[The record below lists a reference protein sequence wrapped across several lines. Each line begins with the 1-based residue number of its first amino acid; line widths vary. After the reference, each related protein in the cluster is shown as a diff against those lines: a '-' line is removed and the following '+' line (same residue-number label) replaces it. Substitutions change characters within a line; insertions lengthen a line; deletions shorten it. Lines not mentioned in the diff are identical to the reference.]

1 MDQTLLAVI
10 GVVAIALLFDFTNG
24 FHDSANQSSTI
35 VATRVL
41 RPRLAVAWAAFFNF
55 IAFLFF
61 GTAVANAVG
70 EVVDSASAGVP
81 VIFSALVGAICWN
94 YLTWWLGLPSS
105 SSHALVGGLVGAGV
119 AAAGTD
125 AIAWAEV
132 RTIAIFIVVSPVAGA
147 LVAYVVGRLARLV
160 ERGTRLEDDS
170 RTWKGLQ
177 LVSSASMSLG
187 HGANDAQKTMGV
199 IAALLVST
207 GYLSGGSGDI
217 DIPLWVVLAAHAAIA
232 AGTLSGGWSII
243 RTMGLRI
250 TELRPAS
257 GFAAETGAATAVFA
271 STLLGVAVS
280 TTHTTAGAVTGVG
293 LAWPRQDV
301 RWGTAGRMVIAW
313 VCTVPA
319 AALVAAATYALTRL
333 PGLGEALAVTLL
345 LLALAAVLVLALRRA
360 VTATDIDRE
369 LGSSPA

>member
-10 GVVAIALLFDFTNG
+10 GVVALALLFDFTNG

-70 EVVDSASAGVP
+70 EVVDSATAGVP
-81 VIFSALVGAICWN
+81 VVFSALVGAIVWN

-125 AIAWAEV
+125 AIAWGEV
-132 RTIAIFIVVSPVAGA
+132 RTIALFIVISPIAGA
-147 LVAYVVGRLARLV
+147 VVAYLVGWLARLV
-160 ERGTRLEDDS
+160 ERGTPLEDDS

-177 LVSSASMSLG
+177 LVSSASMALG

-207 GYLSGGSGDI
+207 GYLTGGSGDI

-243 RTMGLRI
+243 RTMGMRI

-257 GFAAETGAATAVFA
+257 GFAAETGAAAAVFT
-271 STLLGVAVS
+271 STFLGVAVS

-293 LAWPRQDV
+293 LAWPRQSVD
-301 RWGTAGRMVIAW
+301 WGIAGRMLVAW
-313 VCTVPA
+313 VFTVPA
-319 AALVAAATYALTRL
+319 AALVAATTYSLTRL
-333 PGLGEALAVTLL
+333 PAAGEALAVGLL
-345 LLALAAVLVLALRRA
+345 LVALAALLVLAMRRSVSA
-360 VTATDIDRE
+360 SDLDRE
-369 LGSSPA
+369 LAGSAA

>member
-10 GVVAIALLFDFTNG
+10 GVVALALLFDFTNG
-24 FHDSANQSSTI
+24 FHDSANQASTI

-70 EVVDSASAGVP
+70 EVVDSAAVGVP
-81 VIFSALVGAICWN
+81 VVFSALVGAIVWN

-119 AAAGTD
+119 AAAGAD
-125 AIAWAEV
+125 AIAWGEV

-147 LVAYVVGRLARLV
+147 VVAYGVGRLARLL
-160 ERGTRLEDDS
+160 ERGTSLEDDS

-177 LVSSASMSLG
+177 LVSSASMALG

-199 IAALLVST
+199 IAALLVAT
-207 GYLSGGSGDI
+207 GHLAGGSGEI
-217 DIPLWVVLAAHAAIA
+217 EIPLWVVLAAHGAIA

-243 RTMGLRI
+243 RTMGMRI

-257 GFAAETGAATAVFA
+257 GFAAETGAAAAVFT
-271 STLLGVAVS
+271 STLLGVPVS

-293 LAWPRQDV
+293 LAWPRQAV
-301 RWGTAGRMVIAW
+301 HWGIAGRMLVAW
-313 VCTVPA
+313 AVTVPA
-319 AALVAAATYALTRL
+319 AALVAATAYFLTRL
-333 PGLGEALAVTLL
+333 PAAGEVLAIGALLVGLAV
-345 LLALAAVLVLALRRA
+345 VLVVALRRSVGVA
-360 VTATDIDRE
+360 DIDRE
-369 LGSSPA
+369 LAGAPA

>member
-10 GVVAIALLFDFTNG
+10 GVVALALLFDFTNG

-35 VATRVL
+35 IATRVL

-70 EVVDSASAGVP
+70 EVVDSATAGVP
-81 VIFSALVGAICWN
+81 VVFSALIGAIVWN

-119 AAAGTD
+119 AAAGTG
-125 AIAWAEV
+125 AIAWGEV
-132 RTIAIFIVVSPVAGA
+132 RTIAIFIVVSPVVGA
-147 LVAYVVGRLARLV
+147 VVAYAVGRLARLV
-160 ERGTRLEDDS
+160 ERVSPLEDDS

-177 LVSSASMSLG
+177 LVSSASMALG

-207 GYLSGGSGDI
+207 GYLAGGSGDI

-243 RTMGLRI
+243 RTMGMRI

-257 GFAAETGAATAVFA
+257 GFAAETGAAAAVFT
-271 STLLGVAVS
+271 STFLGVAVS

-293 LAWPRQDV
+293 LAWPGQRVDW
-301 RWGTAGRMVIAW
+301 RIAARMVVAW
-313 VCTVPA
+313 VVTVPA
-319 AALVAAATYALTRL
+319 AALVAATTYALTRL
-333 PGLGEALAVTLL
+333 PAAGEVVAVTLL
-345 LLALAAVLVLALRRA
+345 LVGLAGVLVVALRRSVGA
-360 VTATDIDRE
+360 AE
-369 LGSSPA
+369 LEKELAGAPG

>member
-1 MDQTLLAVI
+1 MDQTLLPVI
-10 GVVAIALLFDFTNG
+10 GVVALALLFDVTNG

-55 IAFLFF
+55 VAFLFF

-70 EVVDSASAGVP
+70 EIVDSASAGVP
-81 VIFSALVGAICWN
+81 VVFAALVGAISWN

-125 AIAWAEV
+125 AIAWGEV

-147 LVAYVVGRLARLV
+147 VVAYGVGRAARLV
-160 ERGTRLEDDS
+160 ERATPLEDDS

-177 LVSSASMSLG
+177 LVSSASMALG

-207 GYLSGGSGDI
+207 GHLAGGSGDI

-243 RTMGLRI
+243 RTMGMRI
-250 TELRPAS
+250 TALRPAS
-257 GFAAETGAATAVFA
+257 GFAAETGAAAAVFT
-271 STLLGVAVS
+271 STFLGVAVS

-293 LAWPRQDV
+293 LAWPRQSVD
-301 RWGTAGRMVIAW
+301 WGIAGRMVAAW
-313 VCTVPA
+313 VVTVPA
-319 AALVAAATYALTRL
+319 AALVAATTYALTQL
-333 PGLGEALAVTLL
+333 PAAGTAVAVGL
-345 LLALAAVLVLALRRA
+345 LLAGLVALLVLALRRSVGVA
-360 VTATDIDRE
+360 DIDRE
-369 LGSSPA
+369 LAGAPA